1 MPPEMVSA
9 GVEALLHQALAAAEY
24 DHSFNGGARSDE
36 YRVRF
41 EENRR
46 RLLEAMEIV
55 ARLRFDDAQARV
67 EEAARTEEMQRR
79 GGREEEKPW
88 LTRY

>member
-9 GVEALLHQALAAAEY
+9 GVEALLHQALSAAEY
-24 DHSFNGGARSDE
+24 EHSYNGGERSDE
-36 YRVRF
+36 FRARW

-67 EEAARTEEMQRR
+67 EEAARTEETQRR

-88 LTRY
+88 MLRY